1 MKHHRR
7 AGFSGTG
14 VVMPPPA
21 DPRKPSNRFMET
33 KVLTKN
39 LRVGMFVADL
49 DRPWI
54 DTPFPIQGFVIEDA
68 NQIRQLQR
76 HCQFVIVDGARS
88 TGDEYVPPP
97 APPKPAQERSSEPR
111 VHVTTVR
118 RSVPSSRA
126 AKRTNDG
133 DSAPQGAAAAHDG
146 ERGEG
151 RVIRAG
157 PAAEAASTPRGNL
170 APVEAPPLPPA
181 QGGMPGGNFIA
192 NAIDRLRGLF
202 QRSSLPLPAD
212 PVELPPETPP
222 RASVLPSSIQI
233 TIYEDVR
240 TVEEELSP
248 AKKAFTRTS
257 EVLEKLVSDIRGG
270 NRLEIERVE
279 EVVDEMVD
287 SMVRNPDALMWVARL
302 RERDITTYGHG
313 VQVAVY
319 LVAFGR
325 HLGFPK
331 PQLAD
336 LGTIGLL
343 LDIGKIRL
351 PRELLEKQGRLTSGE
366 FETVKAHVQHG
377 LDILEETPNFHVDVI
392 EGIAQHHER
401 MNGSGYPRGTKE
413 LDISIFGRMA
423 GIADCFAALTKPRP
437 YADAVS
443 SYEALRSLS
452 GWAGEYF
459 HEPLVEQFV
468 QAVGV
473 FPVGSLVELSSGEVA
488 VVVTHNKVRRLK
500 PRVLV
505 ITGPDKTPAAY
516 PVMID
521 MLYEPKLAGD
531 QPVYIRRGLAS
542 GAYGLD
548 AREHYLS

>member
-1 MKHHRR
+1 
-7 AGFSGTG
+7 
-14 VVMPPPA
+14 
-21 DPRKPSNRFMET
+21 MES

-54 DTPFPIQGFVIEDA
+54 DTPFPIQGFVIEDD
-68 NQIRQLQR
+68 NQIRQLQG
-76 HCQFVIVDGARS
+76 HCEFVIVDGARS
-88 TGDEYVPPP
+88 TGDQYV
-97 APPKPAQERSSEPR
+97 APPKPAAAADVRPGEPR
-111 VHVTTVR
+111 VHVTTVKR
-118 RSVPSSRA
+118 AVPSSR
-126 AKRTNDG
+126 
-133 DSAPQGAAAAHDG
+133 GA
-146 ERGEG
+146 RG
-151 RVIRAG
+151 VPPS
-157 PAAEAASTPRGNL
+157 PAATPAGSRAPNGGDRGDARVVTGGDIDPSPSGTKGGH
-170 APVEAPPLPPA
+170 APIAPPPP
-181 QGGMPGGNFIA
+181 QRVPGGIPGADFLSGA
-192 NAIDRLRGLF
+192 FDRLRGLF
-202 QRSSLPLPAD
+202 RRRVMPLPAD
-212 PVELPPETPP
+212 PVELPPDAPP
-222 RASVLPSSIQI
+222 RVSVLPSSIQV

-240 TVEEELSP
+240 TVEEELAP
-248 AKKAFTRTS
+248 AQHAFTRTAD
-257 EVLEKLVSDIRGG
+257 VLEKLVRDIRAG
-270 NRLEIERVE
+270 NKLEIERIE
-279 EVVDEMVD
+279 EVVDEMVE
-287 SMVRNPDALMWVARL
+287 SMVRNPDALMWIARL

-313 VQVAVY
+313 LQVAVY

-331 PQLAD
+331 AQLAD

-351 PRELLEKQGRLTSGE
+351 PRELLEKQGRLTSDE
-366 FETVKAHVQHG
+366 YDIVRAHVQHS

-392 EGIAQHHER
+392 EAISQHHER
-401 MNGSGYPRGTKE
+401 MNGSGYPKGLKE
-413 LDISIFGRMA
+413 HEIGIFGRMA
-423 GIADCFAALTKPRP
+423 GITDCFAALTKRRP
-437 YADAVS
+437 YAEAIS
-443 SYEALRSLS
+443 SYEALRGLS
-452 GWAGEYF
+452 SWSGEFF
-459 HEPLVEQFV
+459 HEALVEQFV

-488 VVVTHNKVRRLK
+488 VVVSHNKVRRLK

-505 ITGPDKTPAAY
+505 ITGPDKTPAAF

>member
-1 MKHHRR
+1 
-7 AGFSGTG
+7 
-14 VVMPPPA
+14 
-21 DPRKPSNRFMET
+21 MET

-54 DTPFPIQGFVIEDA
+54 DTPFPIQGFVIEDV

-76 HCQFVIVDGARS
+76 HCEFVIIDGARS
-88 TGDEYVPPP
+88 TGDEYGPPP
-97 APPKPAQERSSEPR
+97 APAKPAQERSAEPR

-118 RSVPSSRA
+118 RAVPSSRSVKQPENSERAQRGATA
-126 AKRTNDG
+126 AND
-133 DSAPQGAAAAHDG
+133 D
-146 ERGEG
+146 ERGRS

-157 PAAEAASTPRGNL
+157 PAAEGAASAPGGNQ
-170 APVEAPPLPPA
+170 APVEAPPLPA
-181 QGGMPGGNFIA
+181 VQGAIPGGNFVS

-202 QRSSLPLPAD
+202 QRNSLPLPAD
-212 PVELPPETPP
+212 PVEMPPETPP
-222 RASVLPSSIQI
+222 RVSVLPASIQI

-240 TVEEELSP
+240 TVEEELFP
-248 AKKAFTRTS
+248 AKQAFTRTA
-257 EVLEKLVSDIRGG
+257 EVLEKLVDDIRGG
-270 NRLEIERVE
+270 NKLEIERVE

-287 SMVRNPDALMWVARL
+287 SIVRNPDALMWVARL

-331 PQLAD
+331 AQLAD

-401 MNGSGYPRGTKE
+401 MNGSGYPRGIKE
-413 LDISIFGRMA
+413 LEIGIFGRMA
-423 GIADCFAALTKPRP
+423 GIADCFAALTKARP

-452 GWAGEYF
+452 SWAGEFF

-531 QPVYIRRGLAS
+531 QPVYIRRGLPS

>member
-1 MKHHRR
+1 
-7 AGFSGTG
+7 
-14 VVMPPPA
+14 
-21 DPRKPSNRFMET
+21 MES

-54 DTPFPIQGFVIEDA
+54 DTPFPIQGFVIEDE

-76 HCQFVIVDGARS
+76 HCEFVIVDGARS
-88 TGDEYVPPP
+88 TGEEYV
-97 APPKPAQERSSEPR
+97 APPRPVHPADTRAGEPR

-118 RSVPSSRA
+118 RAVPFSRSGKGAPPSAGVPQGSKAESGGERADAQIAYGGPSSS
-126 AKRTNDG
+126 RTE
-133 DSAPQGAAAAHDG
+133 S
-146 ERGEG
+146 RG
-151 RVIRAG
+151 
-157 PAAEAASTPRGNL
+157 SQ
-170 APVEAPPLPPA
+170 APVDAPPSDAAPA
-181 QGGMPGGNFIA
+181 GMPGASFIST
-192 NAIDRLRGLF
+192 AIDRIRGMF
-202 QRSSLPLPAD
+202 QRGGISLPAD
-212 PVELPPETPP
+212 PVELPPETPR
-222 RASVLPSSIQI
+222 RASVLPSSIQV

-240 TVEEELSP
+240 TVEEELAP
-248 AKKAFTRTS
+248 AKQAFTRTA
-257 EVLEKLVSDIRGG
+257 EVLEKLVTDIRGG
-270 NRLEIERVE
+270 NKLEIERVE
-279 EVVDEMVD
+279 EVVDEMVE

-331 PQLAD
+331 DQLAD

-366 FETVKAHVQHG
+366 FETVKAHVQHS
-377 LDILEETPNFHVDVI
+377 LDILEDTPNFHVDVI

-401 MNGSGYPRGTKE
+401 MNGSGYPRGVKE
-413 LDISIFGRMA
+413 LEIGIFGRMA
-423 GIADCFAALTKPRP
+423 GIADCFAALTKSRP
-437 YADAVS
+437 YAEAVS

-452 GWAGEYF
+452 GWAGEFF
-459 HEPLVEQFV
+459 HEALVEQFV

-521 MLYEPKLAGD
+521 MLYEPQLAGD
-531 QPVYIRRGLAS
+531 QPVYIRRGLPS